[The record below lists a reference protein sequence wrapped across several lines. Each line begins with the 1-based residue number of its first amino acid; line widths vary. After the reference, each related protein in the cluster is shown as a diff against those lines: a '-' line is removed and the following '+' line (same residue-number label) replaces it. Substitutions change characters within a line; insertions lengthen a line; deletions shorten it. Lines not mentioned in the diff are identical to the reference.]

1 MSKKYSLK
9 EIAGF
14 TGAQIKGDINFTAQG
29 VAPLETAG
37 KNDICLARSSEYI
50 KKIPA
55 SDAQTF
61 IVPEDPGMDGINFII
76 HSNPYAVFAK
86 IISLFYPLENKEE
99 QVHKTA
105 SVGNNFKKGKNVFIG
120 ANAVIGNNVL
130 LGENV
135 YIYPGTVIGDNVEI
149 SDGTR
154 IYSNVTVYSGCVIG
168 SDVIIHSGSV
178 IGSDGFGFAPDS
190 GSWVKINHTGRVVIK
205 DNAEI
210 GACNTIDKGTFSDT
224 VIGKCVKT
232 DNQVHIAHNVEIGD
246 NTILVGQSGV
256 AGSTKIG
263 KNCIIAGKAG
273 ISGHLNIG
281 DNVMIG
287 PAAGITSDVK
297 SGTVVSGLPQM
308 PHKLWL
314 KVQNIITRL
323 PDMRKKIFSL
333 EKKIEEMEKRKNGQ
347 S

>member
-1 MSKKYSLK
+1 MTKKYSLK

-14 TGAQIKGDINFTAQG
+14 TGAQIKGDSSFIAQG

-37 KNDICLARSSEYI
+37 RNDICLARSAEYI
-50 KKIPA
+50 KKISESYA
-55 SDAQTF
+55 RTF
-61 IVPEDPGMDGINFII
+61 IVSEDPGIEGINCII

-86 IISLFYPLENKEE
+86 IIALFYPLEFKDKKIDE
-99 QVHKTA
+99 TA
-105 SVGNNFKKGKNVFIG
+105 SVGNNLKKGKNVFIG
-120 ANAVIGNNVL
+120 ANAVTGSNVS
-130 LGENV
+130 LGDNV

-149 SDGTR
+149 GDDSR
-154 IYSNVTVYSGCVIG
+154 IYSNVTVYSGCIIG
-168 SDVIIHSGSV
+168 SNVIIHSGSV

-224 VIGKCVKT
+224 VLGKSVKT

-323 PDMRKKIFSL
+323 PDMRKKLFSL